1 MMPSANI
8 LVALA
13 AGLGVLVSVTGL
25 LVLFGG
31 TLLRAMKR
39 ARPGLRVLGI
49 AALCTAPVVLASLTA
64 LGVGLFP
71 HASPFDLIAHHCHV
85 STGQCSA
92 HEAARIPGI
101 AVLATLL
108 LSVLVLARLGWAL
121 LTQALELK
129 STRALLAGSTPSA
142 CGQYRVLETDTSW
155 AFAFGLTS
163 PSIYLS
169 RGLGAALKRDEC
181 DIVLAHEQAH
191 IFRHDL
197 IVRFGCAVLTAFL
210 PETTRRGFM
219 DALVLAQEE
228 ACDAETTR
236 RFSRVRIA
244 ETLLKVER
252 LRTGVMPGAMAA
264 NFTGSPLESR
274 VRALLEPD
282 YETASLSLARLS
294 LITGSTAFALLLS
307 LELLHHEIETFF
319 MVLGG

>member
-13 AGLGVLVSVTGL
+13 AGLGVLVGVTGL

-31 TLLRAMKR
+31 KLLEAMKR

-49 AALCTAPVVLASLTA
+49 ATLCAAPLGLAVLTA
-64 LGVGLFP
+64 IGVGLFP
-71 HASPFDLIAHHCHV
+71 HASPFDVIAHHCHI
-85 STGQCSA
+85 SSGTCSA
-92 HEAARIPGI
+92 HEAASVPGI
-101 AVLATLL
+101 AVLVTLL
-108 LSVLVLARLGWAL
+108 LSALVFVRFVWAL
-121 LTQALELK
+121 MVQSAELK
-129 STRALLAGSTPSA
+129 SMRTLLAGSSPSA
-142 CGQYRVLETDTSW
+142 CGQYRVLETGTSW
-155 AFAFGLTS
+155 AFAFGLVS

-169 RGLGAALKRDEC
+169 RGLGEALKREEC
-181 DIVLAHEQAH
+181 EIVLAHEQAH
-191 IFRHDL
+191 IRRGDL
-197 IVRFGCAVLTAFL
+197 LVRFGCAVLTAFM
-210 PETTRRGFM
+210 PETLRRSFM

-228 ACDAETTR
+228 ACDADTTR
-236 RFSRVRIA
+236 SFSPVRIA

-252 LRTGVMPGAMAA
+252 LRTGVMSSPMAA

-282 YETASLSLARLS
+282 YETASRSLARLV
-294 LITGSTAFALLLS
+294 LIIGSTAISLLLS